1 MVLSLPPGLAAY
13 SVLTHEAII
22 DSVWK
27 IRIEPLLR
35 ERFPQATKEELHVA
49 HAYTYGGAIIQ
60 DMGYYPHGSKF
71 FSDLLHYVR
80 SGDFIQALLR
90 DAKNLNDYAFAVGSL
105 AHYAA
110 DDNGHRL
117 AVNQVVPVLYPKL
130 QRKYGNVVTYANDPL
145 SHLKTEFAFDVV
157 EVAKGRY
164 APDDY
169 HEFIGFEVSKPL
181 IEQAFA
187 DTYSLDLNSLFT
199 DLDLAIGSYR
209 HNVSSVIPKAT
220 KLAWQ
225 IKKDDIQKDIPGIT
239 RKQFLY
245 NLSRAS
251 YRKKWGNKYQAPGFG
266 TKLLAFILRL
276 IPKFGPLRALQFRP
290 LTPPTELVFM
300 DSFNKALENYQELLG
315 ELQKGHLVLANKNF
329 DTGDVTPAGA
339 YSLCDKAYAELLH
352 RLAAKQFAQISPELR
367 TNILDYYSNL
377 NAPIAT
383 KKNPKEWSQVL
394 TELDELKSNVPASK
408 PPTTPG
414 AAPQ

>member
-22 DSVWK
+22 DSAWK
-27 IRIEPLLR
+27 IRIQPLLL
-35 ERFPQATKEELHVA
+35 ERFPHATKDELHVA

-71 FSDLLHYVR
+71 FSDLVHYVR

-90 DAKNLNDYAFAVGSL
+90 NAQNLNDYAFALGSL

-110 DDNGHRL
+110 DNNGHRL

-145 SHLKTEFAFDVV
+145 AHLKTEFAFDVV

-187 DTYSLDLNSLFT
+187 ETYSLDMNSIFT

-225 IKKDDIQKDIPGIT
+225 IKKDEIEKDIPGVT

-251 YRKKWGNKYQAPGFG
+251 YRKKWGKKYEAPGFG
-266 TKLLAFILRL
+266 TKLLALILRL
-276 IPKFGPLRALQFRP
+276 VPKIGPLRALQFHP

-315 ELQKGHLVLANKNF
+315 ELQKGHLVLPNENF
-329 DTGDVTPAGA
+329 DTGDVTPAGT
-339 YSLCDKAYAELLH
+339 YSLCDKTYAELLH

-383 KKNPKEWSQVL
+383 KKNAKDWSQVL
-394 TELDELKSNVPASK
+394 TELDELKAIAPASK
-408 PPTTPG
+408 PPTPG
-414 AAPQ
+414 AQASQ